1 MPIRQPFP
9 IIASYKEPWSLG
21 VVFEHFYRFSLDLA
35 STGAS
40 AALARTATAPL
51 DRAKVGC
58 ATTVSPTR
66 SLASSA
72 KHLLLSLYQMTEG
85 VPHADIDASVSHGKS
100 A

>member
-1 MPIRQPFP
+1 MPVSQRSP

-51 DRAKVGC
+51 ERAKV
-58 ATTVSPTR
+58 ATVLPCLSSDPLHV
-66 SLASSA
+66 SLAR
-72 KHLLLSLYQMTEG
+72 HLLLSPFPRMM
-85 VPHADIDASVSHGKS
+85 
-100 A
+100 